1 MSMTRREF
9 VSRTTLSAAAVLA
22 TGTLAGCTNGS
33 QSDSNSPA
41 AERKDAKAP
50 TPVVSSD
57 IPTVYFTSD
66 ITPAG
71 LMAIFEAI
79 GRTPH
84 GNVGVKVSTGEA
96 GGHNYLKPELIG
108 ELVQSI
114 EGTIL
119 ECNTAYGGSR
129 STTEAHLQVA
139 AEHGFTS
146 IADVDIMDA
155 DGDVVLPV
163 EGGQHLTED
172 YVGASFIDYDFVVN
186 LAHFKG
192 HTMGGFGGVLKNASI
207 GIASS
212 RGKSWI
218 HTGGTQMSGWT
229 APSHDV
235 FLESMAEA
243 AKAVADHLGENVVY
257 IDIMNNLS
265 VDCDCDSHP
274 ADPEMAD
281 IGILGS
287 TDPVAL
293 DQACVDLVYAAE
305 DSAALIERIES
316 RNGLHTLEY
325 AEAIGLGS
333 RQYNLVD
340 VNAAPEGGSTV
351 SASTVSLTLNGA
363 QFTIDL
369 ADNQTAAAFAVM
381 LPLQTEMSELN
392 GNEKYVY
399 LNSPLP
405 TNATNPGTVEAGDV
419 MLYGET
425 CLVIFYKSHSTS
437 YSYTRIGKIQ
447 NVAGLK
453 NAVGSGSINAT
464 FALA

>member
-1 MSMTRREF
+1 MSKAA
-9 VSRTTLSAAAVLA
+9 LSGAVLVSA
-22 TGTLAGCTNGS
+22 GALAGCSREQTSDDS
-33 QSDSNSPA
+33 QSDVRGLEPVANTASSAGANSD
-41 AERKDAKAP
+41 EL
-50 TPVVSSD
+50 
-57 IPTVYFTSD
+57 PTVYFTPD

-108 ELVQSI
+108 DLVQSI
-114 EGTIL
+114 DGTIL

-129 STTEAHLQVA
+129 SSTQSHLQVA
-139 AEHGFTS
+139 AEHGFTD

-155 DGDVVLPV
+155 DGDITLPV
-163 EGGQHLTED
+163 VGGKHLTED
-172 YVGASFIDYDFVVN
+172 YVGKSFADYDFIVD

-192 HTMGGFGGVLKNASI
+192 HSMGGFGGVLKNASI
-207 GIASS
+207 GIASA

-218 HTGGTQMSGWT
+218 HTAGTQMSGWSS
-229 APSHDV
+229 PSQDA

-243 AKAVADHLGENVVY
+243 AKAVADHLGDNVVY
-257 IDIMNNLS
+257 IDVMNNLS

-274 ADPEMAD
+274 AAPTMGD

-293 DQACVDLVYAAE
+293 DQACVDLVYAAQ
-305 DSAALIERIES
+305 DSHDLIERIES

-340 VNAAPEGGSTV
+340 LSAANGEDL
-351 SASTVSLTLNGA
+351 SAKASPITLTINETSFA
-363 QFTIDL
+363 IEL
-369 ADNQTAAAFAVM
+369 AGNDTAAAFAAM
-381 LPLQTEMSELN
+381 LPMQVEMSELN

-399 LNSPLP
+399 LDESLP
-405 TNATNPGTVEAGDV
+405 ANASNPGTIEAGDV
-419 MLYGET
+419 MLYGDN
-425 CLVIFYKSHSTS
+425 CLVVFYESHPTA
-437 YSYTRIGKIQ
+437 YSYTRIGKIED
-447 NVAGLK
+447 ASGLAA
-453 NAVGSGSINAT
+453 AVGSGSIRAS
-464 FALA
+464 LAAS